1 MSKIFNVDKAFDEYF
16 NEVENYGLRSERF
29 FEDVQYAFV
38 KGDSKVIVEW
48 MKASFEMGARAM
60 AQDTLD
66 TLRDYATAVAGCTI
80 EEPMQP
86 EHAFDSAA
94 DNLSVY
100 YSDIKILGEHNE

>member
-1 MSKIFNVDKAFDEYF
+1 MSEIFNVDKAFDEYF

-29 FEDVQYAFV
+29 FEDVQHAFV
-38 KGDSKVIVEW
+38 KGDTEVIVKW

-60 AQDTLD
+60 AQDTVD
-66 TLRDYATAVAGCTI
+66 TLYEYAAAVAGCTV

-94 DNLSVY
+94 ESLLVY
-100 YSDIKILGEHNE
+100 YADIKILGEHNE